1 MLLPGCHPCLLV
13 QGPLQRCRLFRNK
26 TRLLLVVLGAKGQD
40 SGVGGR
46 GVWEDL
52 SGAQVSARVLTW
64 WMMGARGLSGSL

>member
-1 MLLPGCHPCLLV
+1 MHPRLLV

-26 TRLLLVVLGAKGQD
+26 TRLLLMVLGAEGQD

-52 SGAQVSARVLTW
+52 SGTQVSARVLTW